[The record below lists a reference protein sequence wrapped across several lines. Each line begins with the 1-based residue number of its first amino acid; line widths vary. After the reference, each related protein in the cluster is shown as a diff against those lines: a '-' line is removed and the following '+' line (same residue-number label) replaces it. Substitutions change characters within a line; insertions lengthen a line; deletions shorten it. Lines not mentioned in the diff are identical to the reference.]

1 MLPLGFSE
9 WFYLSLAVLGLHRCT
24 GFSPVAAAG
33 ATLQLWVLEFLIV
46 VASPCRAQALQEWA
60 SVVAVSGLWSTGEI
74 VTAHR
79 LIALWRVG
87 FFPDQD

>member
-1 MLPLGFSE
+1 MLFI
-9 WFYLSLAVLGLHRCT
+9 YLWLCWV
-24 GFSPVAAAG
+24 FIAAQAFLQLRQAG
-33 ATLQLWVLEFLIV
+33 ATLQLWSAGFSLWWPLLAEHR
-46 VASPCRAQALQEWA
+46 PYREWA

-87 FFPDQD
+87 SFRTRD